1 MTDRMPVEITNL
13 DRYGSAAIPWSRPH
27 DLLAGS
33 SASPDIPFY
42 LGTVRPDGRPHAA
55 GIGALW
61 FDGDLYIVSGPATR
75 KSRNLASN
83 PACTISCRLEGIDL
97 IMEGEAT
104 RVTDQATLEEVARR
118 YREGGWPAEVEG
130 EAFTA
135 PYSAPSAGP
144 PPWHLYRFTFH
155 TAFGVATAE
164 PYGATRWRFES

>member
-1 MTDRMPVEITNL
+1 MTDRMPVEVTNL

-27 DLLAGS
+27 DLLAA
-33 SASPDIPFY
+33 SATSITTFF
-42 LGTVRPDGRPHAA
+42 LGTVRPDSRPHAT
-55 GIGALW
+55 GVGALW
-61 FDGDLYIVSGPATR
+61 HDGDLYIVSGPETR
-75 KSRNLASN
+75 KTRNLIAN
-83 PACTISCRLEGIDL
+83 PACTISVRLEGIDL
-97 IMEGEAT
+97 ILEGEAT
-104 RVTDQATLEEVARR
+104 RVTDQPTLEEAARL

-164 PYGATRWRFES
+164 PNGATRWRFER